1 MLTGPV
7 RFHAVLALAALAV
20 LPWLGGHQGA
30 AAGHRRGGGGPAS
43 TARTGAGQGAGAQV
57 RAAEQAQ
64 LKSINAPAAWRVS
77 QGRGVT
83 VGVLDTGVDDSAA
96 DLSGSVSTGP
106 DYTRGADPPG
116 YQPPHLHGTFIASL
130 IAGHGSGPGRAGGV
144 IGVAPAARVLS
155 VRVILDD
162 QEPGVGPYN
171 TNPRFADAIGQ
182 GIRYA
187 ASHGAGVINMSLGS
201 VHPTRAVQAALAYAV
216 SRGVVVV
223 ASAGNSG
230 APGQAYTPYSYPASF
245 PGVLSVAAVDESG
258 TRAAFS
264 DRNSS
269 VVLSAPGV
277 EVIGAGPG
285 ATYLQASGTSPA
297 AAFVAGVAALI
308 RSAYPR
314 LSPVQVDQAMISS
327 AARRPAAGYSPAT
340 GFGEV
345 DAAAALR
352 AARLL
357 SRAGT
362 EAGLAA
368 GRHFGGAVPG
378 PIQVTHRDET
388 RIAALGGIGAAGAA
402 GFLASLAVLVT
413 LTVRRLR
420 LPSGTFFALGDSL
433 NNSIDSRDLGP
444 IAVEKI
450 DWSIVETNPFFCPDA
465 DKIEVTGVHAHA
477 EYLRVYVTVT
487 ARASIYM
494 PCPSST

>member
-1 MLTGPV
+1 MLTRPA
-7 RFHAVLALAALAV
+7 RFHAVLAAAAV
-20 LPWLGGHQGA
+20 STLPWLAGHQPAMGVHQPA
-30 AAGHRRGGGGPAS
+30 AAGHQRAGGGPANLV
-43 TARTGAGQGAGAQV
+43 RTGPGPGAGAQV
-57 RAAEQAQ
+57 RTAEQAQ

-77 QGRGVT
+77 RGRGVT
-83 VGVLDTGVDDSAA
+83 VGVLDTGVDASAA
-96 DLSGSVSTGP
+96 DLSGSVSIGP
-106 DYTRGADPPG
+106 DYTQGADPPA

-130 IAGHGSGPGRAGGV
+130 IAGHGSGPGRAGGI

-171 TNPRFADAIGQ
+171 TNPRFADAIGR

-187 ASHGAGVINMSLGS
+187 ASHGAAVINMSLGS
-201 VHPTRAVQAALAYAV
+201 VEPTRAMQAALAYAA

-230 APGQAYTPYSYPASF
+230 AVSQSYTPYSYPASF
-245 PGVLSVAAVDESG
+245 AGVLSVAAVNESG
-258 TRAAFS
+258 ARAAFS

-277 EVIGAGPG
+277 EVIGSGPG
-285 ATYLQASGTSPA
+285 GTYLQASGTSPA

-314 LSPVQVDQAMISS
+314 LSPAQVEQAMISS

-352 AARLL
+352 AAGLL
-357 SRAGT
+357 SRASP

-368 GRHFGGAVPG
+368 GRHFGGAAPG
-378 PIQVTHRDET
+378 PVQVTHRDEA

-402 GFLASLAVLVT
+402 GFLAALAVLTV
-413 LTVRRLR
+413 LTMRGLR
-420 LPSGTFFALGDSL
+420 GRDGPALAQSV
-433 NNSIDSRDLGP
+433 P
-444 IAVEKI
+444 QP
-450 DWSIVETNPFFCPDA
+450 ETPGASAPA
-465 DKIEVTGVHAHA
+465 STETG
-477 EYLRVYVTVT
+477 L
-487 ARASIYM
+487 
-494 PCPSST
+494 

>member
-1 MLTGPV
+1 MLTRPAGV
-7 RFHAVLALAALAV
+7 HAVLATAALAAL
-20 LPWLGGHQGA
+20 PWLSGPQGAPAGHQR
-30 AAGHRRGGGGPAS
+30 AGSGPAD
-43 TARTGAGQGAGAQV
+43 TARAGFSSRARSGTRAGPGPGAGAQV

-64 LKSINAPAAWRVS
+64 LKSIDAPAAWRMS

-83 VGVLDTGVDDSAA
+83 VGVLDTGVDPSAA

-106 DYTRGADPPG
+106 DFTQGADPAG
-116 YQPPHLHGTFIASL
+116 YQPPHLHGTFIASI
-130 IAGHGSGPGRAGGV
+130 IAGHGSGPGRAGGI

-162 QEPGVGPYN
+162 SEPGVGPYN
-171 TNPRFADAIGQ
+171 TDPRFADAIGQ

-187 ASHGAGVINMSLGS
+187 TSHGAGVINMSLGS
-201 VHPTRAVQAALAYAV
+201 VQPTEAMQAALAYAV

-245 PGVLSVAAVDESG
+245 TGVVSVAAVNDSG
-258 TRAAFS
+258 ARAPFS

-285 ATYLQASGTSPA
+285 GTYLQASGTSPA
-297 AAFVAGVAALI
+297 AAFVTGVAALI

-314 LSPVQVDQAMISS
+314 LSPAEVDQAMVSS
-327 AARRPAAGYSPAT
+327 ATSRPAAGYSPAT

-352 AARLL
+352 AAGLL

-362 EAGLAA
+362 QPGLAA
-368 GRHFGGAVPG
+368 GRHFGGAIPG

-388 RIAALGGIGAAGAA
+388 RIAVLGGIGAAGAA

-413 LTVRRLR
+413 LTIRRLR
-420 LPSGTFFALGDSL
+420 ARRGRAVTPGPPEPYASTGPASAGTET
-433 NNSIDSRDLGP
+433 GP
-444 IAVEKI
+444 
-450 DWSIVETNPFFCPDA
+450 
-465 DKIEVTGVHAHA
+465 
-477 EYLRVYVTVT
+477 
-487 ARASIYM
+487 
-494 PCPSST
+494 

>member
-1 MLTGPV
+1 VVVLTGPA
-7 RFHAVLALAALAV
+7 RFQAVLAAAAMV
-20 LPWLGGHQGA
+20 ALPWLAGHQGA
-30 AAGHRRGGGGPAS
+30 AAGRQRAAAGLADLTRAGP
-43 TARTGAGQGAGAQV
+43 GQGTGTQI

-83 VGVLDTGVDDSAA
+83 VGVLDTGVDASVA

-106 DYTRGADPPG
+106 DYTQGADPPG

-171 TNPRFADAIGQ
+171 TDLRFADAIGR

-187 ASHGAGVINMSLGS
+187 ASHGAAVINMSLGS
-201 VHPTRAVQAALAYAV
+201 VEPTRAVQAALAYAV

-230 APGQAYTPYSYPASF
+230 APGRAYTPYSYPASF
-245 PGVLSVAAVDESG
+245 AGVLSVAAVTESG

-277 EVIGAGPG
+277 EVLGAGPG
-285 ATYLQASGTSPA
+285 GTYLQASGTSPA

-314 LSPVQVDQAMISS
+314 LSPAQVEQAMISS

-345 DAAAALR
+345 DAAAAVR
-352 AARLL
+352 AAGLL
-357 SRAGT
+357 SRT
-362 EAGLAA
+362 SPVAGLAG

-378 PIQVTHRDET
+378 PIQVTHRDEA
-388 RIAALGGIGAAGAA
+388 RVAVLGGIGAAGAA
-402 GFLASLAVLVT
+402 GFLAALAVLAT
-413 LTVRRLR
+413 LTV
-420 LPSGTFFALGDSL
+420 
-433 NNSIDSRDLGP
+433 
-444 IAVEKI
+444 
-450 DWSIVETNPFFCPDA
+450 
-465 DKIEVTGVHAHA
+465 H
-477 EYLRVYVTVT
+477 RV
-487 ARASIYM
+487 RAG
-494 PCPSST
+494 

>member
-1 MLTGPV
+1 MLTGPA
-7 RFHAVLALAALAV
+7 RFQAVLATAALVA
-20 LPWLGGHQGA
+20 LPWLAAHQVAVAGRQGSPAGRQGSPAGRQRA
-30 AAGHRRGGGGPAS
+30 AAVLADLTRAGH
-43 TARTGAGQGAGAQV
+43 GQGAGTQI

-64 LKSINAPAAWRVS
+64 LKSINVPAAWRVS
-77 QGRGVT
+77 RGRGVT
-83 VGVLDTGVDDSAA
+83 VGVLDTGVDASAA
-96 DLSGSVSTGP
+96 DLSGSVSAGP
-106 DYTRGADPPG
+106 DYTQGADPPG
-116 YQPPHLHGTFIASL
+116 YRPPHLHGTFIASL

-171 TNPRFADAIGQ
+171 TDPRYADAIGR

-187 ASHGAGVINMSLGS
+187 ASHGAAVINMSLGS
-201 VHPTRAVQAALAYAV
+201 VEPTRAMQAALAYAA

-230 APGQAYTPYSYPASF
+230 VPGQGYTPYSYPASF
-245 PGVLSVAAVDESG
+245 AGVLSVAAVTESG

-277 EVIGAGPG
+277 RVLGAGPG
-285 ATYLQASGTSPA
+285 GTYLQASGTSPA

-314 LSPVQVDQAMISS
+314 LSPAQVEQAMISS

-352 AARLL
+352 AAGLL
-357 SRAGT
+357 SQASP
-362 EAGLAA
+362 EPGLAA
-368 GRHFGGAVPG
+368 GRHFGGTVPG
-378 PIQVTHRDET
+378 PIQVTHRDEA
-388 RIAALGGIGAAGAA
+388 RIAVLGGVGAAATA
-402 GFLASLAVLVT
+402 GFLAALAVLAT
-413 LTVRRLR
+413 RTVRR
-420 LPSGTFFALGDSL
+420 
-433 NNSIDSRDLGP
+433 
-444 IAVEKI
+444 V
-450 DWSIVETNPFFCPDA
+450 
-465 DKIEVTGVHAHA
+465 
-477 EYLRVYVTVT
+477 
-487 ARASIYM
+487 RAG
-494 PCPSST
+494 

>member
-7 RFHAVLALAALAV
+7 RFHAVLAAAAV
-20 LPWLGGHQGA
+20 AALPWLAGHQPA
-30 AAGHRRGGGGPAS
+30 AASRQHVTDVHQPAADGHQRAGGGPANQV
-43 TARTGAGQGAGAQV
+43 RTGAGPGAGAQV
-57 RAAEQAQ
+57 RTAEQAQ

-83 VGVLDTGVDDSAA
+83 VGVLDTGVDASAA

-106 DYTRGADPPG
+106 DYTQGANPPG

-130 IAGHGSGPGRAGGV
+130 IAGHGSGPGRAGGI

-171 TNPRFADAIGQ
+171 TNPRFADAIGR

-187 ASHGAGVINMSLGS
+187 ASHGAAVINMSLGS
-201 VHPTRAVQAALAYAV
+201 VEPTRAMQAALAYAA

-230 APGQAYTPYSYPASF
+230 APGRGYTPYSYPASF
-245 PGVLSVAAVDESG
+245 AGVLSVAAVNETG
-258 TRAAFS
+258 ARATFS

-277 EVIGAGPG
+277 EVIGTGPG
-285 ATYLQASGTSPA
+285 GTYLQASGTSPA
-297 AAFVAGVAALI
+297 AAFVTGVAALI

-314 LSPVQVDQAMISS
+314 LSAAQVEQAMISS
-327 AARRPAAGYSPAT
+327 AARRPAAGYSLAT

-345 DAAAALR
+345 DATAALR
-352 AARLL
+352 AAGLL
-357 SRAGT
+357 SRASPA
-362 EAGLAA
+362 AGLAA
-368 GRHFGGAVPG
+368 GRHFGGDVPG
-378 PIQVTHRDET
+378 PVQVTHRDEA

-402 GFLASLAVLVT
+402 GFLALLAVLAT
-413 LTVRRLR
+413 LTIRRVR
-420 LPSGTFFALGDSL
+420 GG
-433 NNSIDSRDLGP
+433 
-444 IAVEKI
+444 
-450 DWSIVETNPFFCPDA
+450 
-465 DKIEVTGVHAHA
+465 
-477 EYLRVYVTVT
+477 
-487 ARASIYM
+487 
-494 PCPSST
+494 